1 MKSILIIALWA
12 TLALASQKFEG
23 YQVLRTQPLTQVQVN
38 FLQKLQIQND
48 TDFWKEPTVN
58 RFADIMVSPESLQ
71 PLKKSLRDQGIDY
84 SVMIQNLEAL
94 HQHNSRPKR
103 STSSV
108 FDWKDYH
115 SHEAMN
121 SFIDGLAATNAG
133 WVSTQSIGQ
142 SFEGRDMRI
151 IKIEKAG
158 LKAPIAWIEAGI
170 HAREWIAS
178 ATTTFLINELVND
191 QENQEIV
198 DNLNI
203 HILPMANPDG
213 YEYSRSAPENRYWR
227 KNRGVNNGSDCIGVD
242 LNRNFG
248 FHWGKTGVS
257 HDPCSEIYCGPKS
270 FSEVESQNIRNY
282 VETLTPIPAL
292 GHTIH
297 SYGLLWLWP
306 YGFDNSSR
314 PDNWREIKQLAEDAV
329 DAVFKVNGTEFEAK
343 NAAEFCKSFS
353 LSSGRFFEQ
362 FCNSLDPVGGAS
374 DDWYKGDLGTRYSFT
389 TELRPGFF
397 DSFGFDLPTEQIV
410 PSGKELLAGMKV
422 VFNKI
427 IQDTKK
433 P

>member
-1 MKSILIIALWA
+1 MKSILLLAIGT
-12 TLALASQKFEG
+12 TLSLASKRFDG
-23 YQVLRTQPLTQVQVN
+23 YQMLRTQPLAQAQVK
-38 FLQKLQIQND
+38 FLQKLQEEQDI
-48 TDFWKEPTVN
+48 DFWKDPIIN
-58 RFADIMVSPESLQ
+58 RSADIMVSPESL
-71 PLKKSLRDQGIDY
+71 PSLKESLKFQGIEY
-84 SVMIQNLEAL
+84 SVMIQDLEAL

-103 STSSV
+103 STSSG

-115 SHEAMN
+115 SHDAIN
-121 SFIDGLAATNAG
+121 SFIDGLEGANAG

-142 SFEGRDMRI
+142 SYEGRDMRV

-178 ATTTFLINELVND
+178 ATATFIINELVNNYGD
-191 QENQEIV
+191 NQEIV

-213 YEYSRSAPENRYWR
+213 YEYSRTEDRYWR
-227 KNRGVNNGSDCIGVD
+227 KNRAVNNGSKCIGVD

-257 HDPCSEIYCGPKS
+257 HDPCSHIYCGPKS

-306 YGFDNSSR
+306 YGFDYSSR
-314 PDNWREIKQLAEDAV
+314 PDNWQEIKQLAEDAV
-329 DAVFKVNGTEFEAK
+329 EAVFKVNGTEFVAK
-343 NAAEFCKSFS
+343 NSAELCKF
-353 LSSGRFFEQ
+353 Q
-362 FCNSLDPVGGAS
+362 FPYLFDM
-374 DDWYKGDLGTRYSFT
+374 GT
-389 TELRPGFF
+389 
-397 DSFGFDLPTEQIV
+397 
-410 PSGKELLAGMKV
+410 
-422 VFNKI
+422 
-427 IQDTKK
+427 
-433 P
+433 